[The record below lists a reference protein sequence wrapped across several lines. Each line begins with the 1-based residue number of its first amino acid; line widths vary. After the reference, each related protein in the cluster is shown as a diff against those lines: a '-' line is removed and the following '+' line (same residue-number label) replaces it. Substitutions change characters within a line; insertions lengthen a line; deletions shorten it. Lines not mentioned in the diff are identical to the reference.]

1 VETGRVESRKIAYK
15 QETGKTLAQ
24 YRSSPCI
31 PAAVICTYFFFSVVK
46 LPVFFSKFQ
55 GCILHMYTSHSSH
68 VYTISSMSGEQ
79 SWKINVC
86 YNLYMFQHS
95 TRYLI
100 L

>member
-1 VETGRVESRKIAYK
+1 
-15 QETGKTLAQ
+15 
-24 YRSSPCI
+24 
-31 PAAVICTYFFFSVVK
+31 
-46 LPVFFSKFQ
+46 
-55 GCILHMYTSHSSH
+55 
-68 VYTISSMSGEQ
+68 MSGEQ